1 MDEQNIIISE
11 ELKSFSKSF
20 AFAYSL
26 KSPKNMHLLDEL
38 LSLTSFLDDVYDN
51 ITIGQRAWHIKNN
64 NFSLQLCPICGK
76 PMHYDSRYKLHYDCG
91 QKKAK
96 NTLNSK
102 SKKEWNEIVSKQ
114 KETNLKKYGVSNVMQ
129 SEKVKEKVNQIN
141 LEKCGSIRQSSLPE
155 VKEKIIKTQ
164 TELYGGVGNQSKIL
178 LKKHNSTCLERYGGI
193 GFQSPELRK
202 KHIETC
208 RKLYGVDLYYS
219 SKEFEDRRMAETS
232 FIKSIQSLADIQYVR
247 RKNERIHIL
256 RCNKCGKEFE
266 ISSSNRYRLNNGFD
280 LCIYCN
286 PINNHISNLEMELQ
300 KFISTIYKKEIN
312 FNCRNI
318 IKKPDSKFYLE
329 LDVYLPD
336 LKLAIEFNGDQYHA
350 NPKFYKEDDT
360 VLIINKK
367 VSDIWEKDRVKKEL
381 CEEKGIKLITIWE
394 NDWINNN
401 YNTKIYVINCI
412 NQRRK
417 ELKYERIK

>member
-1 MDEQNIIISE
+1 MDEQNQNITISE
-11 ELKSFSKSF
+11 ELRSFSKSF

-26 KSPKNMHLLDEL
+26 KSSKNKHLLDEL

-76 PMHYDSRYKLHYDCG
+76 PMHYDNRYKLHYDCG

-114 KETNLKKYGVSNVMQ
+114 KETNLEKYGVSNVMQ
-129 SEKVKEKVNQIN
+129 SEKVKEKVNQTN

-164 TELYGGVGNQSKIL
+164 TELYCGVGNQSKIL

-193 GFQSPELRK
+193 GFQSPT
-202 KHIETC
+202 I
-208 RKLYGVDLYYS
+208 
-219 SKEFEDRRMAETS
+219 
-232 FIKSIQSLADIQYVR
+232 
-247 RKNERIHIL
+247 RKNTLENSEFYKYVNESQNLEYKESLSNGDHVIL
-256 RCNKCGKEFE
+256 CKDCGKEF
-266 ISSSNRYRLNNGFD
+266 IYNSDRQYRIKHNIGLCPNCCPIKASSSF
-280 LCIYCN
+280 
-286 PINNHISNLEMELQ
+286 LEEEFQ
-300 KFISTIYKKEIN
+300 EFISVIYRKDVI

-318 IKKPDSKFYLE
+318 IKKPDSKLYLE
-329 LDVYLPD
+329 LDVYIID
-336 LKLAIEFNGDQYHA
+336 LKLAFEFNGDQYHA
-350 NPKFYKEDDT
+350 NPKFYKKDDVSPVT
-360 VLIINKK
+360 NSKA
-367 VSDIWEKDRVKKEL
+367 SDIWEKDRVKKEL

-394 NDWINNN
+394 DDWINNN

-417 ELKYERIK
+417 ELKYEGIK